1 MLNIIGIIFMVVSI
15 VTSTALFFLSGVI
28 IILLATNSIIHA
40 KNGSSDIFS
49 PLFISTMAIIV
60 ACSIGAILR
69 YLTSTY
75 PEGILNKAL
84 LYVIFFAISFV
95 LGFSTHIGNVL
106 SRSLPRLKPDFSVKR
121 LKLVTVL
128 LPEAYLEG
136 LDELVRANMYPS
148 RSSAIRSSVRD
159 LLKKELW
166 ERRGR

>member
-1 MLNIIGIIFMVVSI
+1 MTNSRNVFFKTVLENGACQYEILYLLHVIFM
-15 VTSTALFFLSGVI
+15 T
-28 IILLATNSIIHA
+28 
-40 KNGSSDIFS
+40 
-49 PLFISTMAIIV
+49 
-60 ACSIGAILR
+60 CLR
-69 YLTSTY
+69 
-75 PEGILNKAL
+75 EIN
-84 LYVIFFAISFV
+84 
-95 LGFSTHIGNVL
+95 
-106 SRSLPRLKPDFSVKR
+106 